1 MAVSFAL
8 TVAGD
13 VATFDGEAYKVSLAR
28 ALTDIATGD
37 GLKVNATQISLNVS
51 AASVHVVATVT
62 VAVDDVSQGGQPT
75 DDAEFAQQ
83 TLLQAAID
91 VAAQSTDDLAADL
104 GVAVEAVDTPV
115 ALPVVFVPAP
125 SPPPPTPSC
134 TNIAAFGAD
143 YCYQIEG
150 TTAENCGNY
159 FKTVATSIWRYCEWD
174 ESRSKCRSK
183 GGNKVNVEPACDE
196 DEPTACMYAIAQGDW
211 CQSVTDMALCP
222 LSYAQFQYQ
231 GEVRYKGCAVRSGKC
246 KGKGTAFGSTMP
258 DTCEGAFEACSA
270 TLDTVEAAMMVCSE
284 GGECD
289 FSSFSSLTAVCDT
302 DKIQAIAEA
311 FKLLLETTV

>member
-1 MAVSFAL
+1 MRSTIFAFAL
-8 TVAGD
+8 AL
-13 VATFDGEAYKVSLAR
+13 LAP
-28 ALTDIATGD
+28 AH
-37 GLKVNATQISLNVS
+37 
-51 AASVHVVATVT
+51 ASE
-62 VAVDDVSQGGQPT
+62 P
-75 DDAEFAQQ
+75 
-83 TLLQAAID
+83 
-91 VAAQSTDDLAADL
+91 
-104 GVAVEAVDTPV
+104 
-115 ALPVVFVPAP
+115 
-125 SPPPPTPSC
+125 C
-134 TNIAAFGAD
+134 TNIAAVGAD
-143 YCYQIEG
+143 YCYEVEG
-150 TTAENCGNY
+150 TTAETCGNY
-159 FKTVATSIWRYCEWD
+159 FKNVTTSIWRYCEWD

-183 GGNKVNVEPACDE
+183 GGNKVYVEPTCDE
-196 DEPTACMYAIAQGDW
+196 DESPTECMYAIAQGDW

-258 DTCEGAFEACSA
+258 ETCEETFDACDP